1 MYITTPLAPRYPQMP
16 IESLFDFTG
25 AYDNCNYDPICDPS
39 ATYTAI
45 RDKIPMSVYKSWRP
59 ERLRNYL
66 HNFVDMYRDVVG
78 LPDYRH
84 MYNHYE
90 IPKKNGKTRPIDEPL
105 PQLRAAQDKLLD
117 ILKVCMPANHHAS
130 AYAYIEKRT
139 TVDAAKKHQS
149 NESHWYAKFD
159 FTNFFG
165 NTTPDFVFRML
176 KQIYPFSWV
185 YEQGDGKVVEDAM
198 SICFLRGGLPQGSPL
213 SPMLTNI
220 IMIPIDHF
228 LCNTLH
234 NYQRKSFIYTRYA
247 DDMQISCKFE
257 FNVRDIERLIVSTL
271 KKFDAPFPLNKEKT
285 HYGSRAG
292 RNAMLGVHINAA
304 NQITVGHEN
313 KRFMK
318 AMLTNYITDKKSK
331 TRRWDL
337 QEIQQLQG
345 KLNYFR
351 QIEKEYFDSVL
362 ERLGQKF
369 NIDIEKSIKE
379 DIKMMSA

>member
-25 AYDNCNYDPICDPS
+25 AYDNRNYDPICDPS

-66 HNFVDMYRDVVG
+66 HNFVDMFRDIVG

-84 MYNHYE
+84 LYNHYE

-139 TVDAAKKHQS
+139 TVDAAKKHQN

-176 KQIYPFSWV
+176 KQIYPFSWI
-185 YEQGDGKVVEDAM
+185 YDQGDGKVVEDAM

-257 FNVRDIERLIVSTL
+257 FDVRDIERLIISTL
-271 KKFDAPFPLNKEKT
+271 KKFDAPFPLNQEKT

-292 RNAMLGVHINAA
+292 RNAMLGVHINAD

-318 AMLTNYITDKKSK
+318 AMLTNYIADKKSK